1 MPLKAFSSIIVSLHI
16 YLKHSPFP
24 CAVPRGRCMVYGW
37 GSVPWDG
44 GDPANFYPLGAPDN
58 HTPKILYISKFSV

>member
-1 MPLKAFSSIIVSLHI
+1 
-16 YLKHSPFP
+16 
-24 CAVPRGRCMVYGW
+24 MVYGW

-58 HTPKILYISKFSV
+58 HTPKILYIIFQQQNSKFFE